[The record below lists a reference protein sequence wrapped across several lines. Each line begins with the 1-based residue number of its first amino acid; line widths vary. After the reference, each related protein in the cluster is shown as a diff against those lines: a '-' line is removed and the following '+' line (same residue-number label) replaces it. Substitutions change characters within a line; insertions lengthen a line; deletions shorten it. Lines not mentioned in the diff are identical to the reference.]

1 MRIPALLLL
10 TLLATPLLS
19 EDKKAEPPVPTEEV
33 KAEAL
38 AKRPQVPGRLAIT
51 LRDRQKTSAGKIRE
65 RTRKVEWK
73 ASETAVIICDMWNG
87 HYCQLA
93 AQRVDAMAP
102 RMNRVIT
109 AARAHGVLIIHAP
122 SGCMDVYDKTPHR
135 WRMKLAPASKTPI
148 PLMGWCYRD
157 PQREPEL
164 PVDVSKQPCDDPLV
178 GKAIRRFSKQHAAI
192 KITGFDGVSA
202 NGQEI
207 FNVLHREG
215 IRNVV
220 LMGVHTNMCVLGR
233 PFGIRQ
239 MVRLGFQ
246 VALARDLTDAM
257 YDPRQAPYV
266 SHTRGTELVV
276 EHIETYWC
284 ASLMGADLTRVVRGS
299 ADPVAVGKK

>member
-19 EDKKAEPPVPTEEV
+19 EDKKAEPLVPTEEV

-284 ASLMGADLTRVVRGS
+284 ASLTGADLTRVVRGS

>member
-19 EDKKAEPPVPTEEV
+19 EDKKADSPVPTQEV

-38 AKRPQVPGRLAIT
+38 AKRPQVPGLLAIT
-51 LRDRQKTSAGKIRE
+51 LRDRQKTAAGKIRE
-65 RTRKVEWK
+65 RTRKVEWN
-73 ASETAVIICDMWNG
+73 ASETAVIICDMWDN
-87 HYCQLA
+87 HYCRLA